1 MKYKK
6 RSLKKKQRQRYRF
19 SKKYAAAALQR
30 GGGFMDVIP
39 GINAMEGRTNA
50 CMAVHPTQPLV
61 AVGDDAGT
69 VTLFE
74 INPLGQ
80 APPKKLAQLTGL
92 PSAVKCVEFHP
103 TLSVVAAACSDRV
116 LMWRVD
122 QINREQMEQRVSVF
136 GLRDEKVVEQMEQE
150 VEPSHTVSVFE
161 LRSKEE
167 VEKELRD
174 MEQILAKN
182 KKNQREIF
190 DERVAIENKLRDIE
204 KRRWNINGSK
214 GHGHTSGADILE
226 KMLKLYERTG
236 KDVSE
241 ILTKLEPLRQE
252 LKELEAQE
260 ESMTTRIKELKTLA
274 ENISIYDEEKKIRHL
289 KSELEM
295 IRIDAR
301 DEVSCIAF
309 YPHNQMLRSENYSFI
324 AVGVNNRNN
333 IDDNRIII
341 YRFNIEPSSSV
352 TELYTIPPILFGEP
366 PNERPDD
373 VLMASFS
380 DDGKLFAF
388 VTKSSDGRTVL
399 KVRNFKG
406 SESRYYQSE
415 CKSYRIDAEKKRAIT
430 SIRPYSSSNGQFNYS
445 GVEYKHNFLIGCN
458 DGSLT
463 MAQAITQNPKNFSAA
478 IITKVTELKSIQEWN
493 SRNREAIECVA
504 VHPILPLFASG
515 SSNAVK
521 LWGGMEYREALESL
535 ALQPGLIPVIS
546 VGFNQKFFAV
556 CGPGSIHV
564 YSCNPDDYR
573 GFKEELQKELESGS
587 KVVNFLTEL
596 ELENRT
602 GDICPICSGPMNDP
616 LTQPALRHGPEDAI
630 EEYLTCAHKFHK
642 KCIEPWLAQAN
653 TCPSCRAPG
662 GLVNQTPQRI
672 GQGRQELYDKTKLKQ
687 SEEIKR
693 SIADDVK
700 RRTQHYEPR
709 RVLFGEAAAAPESV
723 APEEVVA
730 EPPGPAE
737 LTLEQLRAARLA
749 DIERRRKE
757 QQQPPSEN
765 SGGGIK
771 NKYSRKKYNS
781 KKSKIR
787 RRYSKKYKY

>member
-39 GINAMEGRTNA
+39 GINAMEGRTNT
-50 CMAVHPTQPLV
+50 CMAVHRTQPLV

-92 PSAVKCVEFHP
+92 PTAVKCVEFHP

-122 QINREQMEQRVSVF
+122 QINREQMEQQVSVF

-150 VEPSHTVSVFE
+150 VEPSHTVGVFE
-161 LRSKEE
+161 LRSQE
-167 VEKELRD
+167 VVKQELRD
-174 MEQILAKN
+174 MEQNLAEN
-182 KKNQREIF
+182 KKNQRELI
-190 DERVAIENKLRDIE
+190 DEQVAIENKLGDINRRMRDINE
-204 KRRWNINGSK
+204 DKGTNGYP
-214 GHGHTSGADILE
+214 GFTRGAEHLE
-226 KMLKLYERTG
+226 KMLKLYEVRNREKELET
-236 KDVSE
+236 
-241 ILTKLEPLRQE
+241 LTKLEPLRKE
-252 LKELEAQE
+252 LKELQAQTKT
-260 ESMTTRIKELKTLA
+260 MTERLKEVKTLA

-295 IRIDAR
+295 IRIEAR
-301 DEVSCIAF
+301 DEVSCITF

-366 PNERPDD
+366 PHERPDD

-380 DDGKLFAF
+380 YDGKLFAF

-430 SIRPYSSSNGQFNYS
+430 SIRPYSSSNVPFNFS
-445 GVEYKHNFLIGCN
+445 GTEYKHKFLIGCD

-463 MAQAITQNPKNFSAA
+463 MTQAITQNPKNFSAE

-504 VHPILPLFASG
+504 VHPILPLFSSG
-515 SSNAVK
+515 SRNAVK

-535 ALQPGLIPVIS
+535 VLQPGLVPVIS
-546 VGFNQKFFAV
+546 VGFNQNFLAV
-556 CGPGSIHV
+556 CGPRSMRF

-642 KCIEPWLAQAN
+642 KCIEPWLARAN

-662 GLVNQTPQRI
+662 GLVNQTPDRVV
-672 GQGRQELYDKTKLKQ
+672 KTRKE
-687 SEEIKR
+687 SEELKELNKSKQMIHA
-693 SIADDVK
+693 ADK
-700 RRTQHYEPR
+700 SKYEPR
-709 RVLFGEAAAAPESV
+709 RVLFGEAAAASSASV
-723 APEEVVA
+723 AQPVA
-730 EPPGPAE
+730 PQSVAASAVLTPA
-737 LTLEQLRAARLA
+737 QLRDARLA
-749 DIERRRKE
+749 HFSKK
-757 QQQPPSEN
+757 
-765 SGGGIK
+765 SGGGSK
-771 NKYSRKKYNS
+771 NKYSRKKYSS

-787 RRYSKKYKY
+787 HHYSRKK

>member
-6 RSLKKKQRQRYRF
+6 RSLKKKRQQQRQRQRHHF
-19 SKKYAAAALQR
+19 SKKYVQR
-30 GGGFMDVIP
+30 GGGFMDTIAEL
-39 GINAMEGRTNA
+39 IATEGRTHTHT

-61 AVGDDAGT
+61 VVGDNAGT

-74 INPLGQ
+74 INQPQ
-80 APPKKLAQLTGL
+80 PKKLAQLTGL
-92 PSAVKCVEFHP
+92 PSAVKCLEFHKTIP
-103 TLSVVAAACSDRV
+103 VVAGACSDRV
-116 LMWRVD
+116 LMWRLD
-122 QINREQMEQRVSVF
+122 QISRQEQQ
-136 GLRDEKVVEQMEQE
+136 QE
-150 VEPSHTVSVFE
+150 GAVQQLEPSHTVGVFE
-161 LRSKEE
+161 LRSQEE
-167 VEKELRD
+167 VEQELSTT
-174 MEQILAKN
+174 EENLAKN

-190 DERVAIENKLRDIE
+190 DERLAIENKLGDIERRMRDINE
-204 KRRWNINGSK
+204 DKGMNGYT
-214 GHGHTSGADILE
+214 GFTRGAYHLE
-226 KMLKLYERTG
+226 NMLKLYEGRNREKELET
-236 KDVSE
+236 
-241 ILTKLEPLRQE
+241 LTKLEPLKQE

-260 ESMTTRIKELKTLA
+260 ESMTTRIKELKILA

-295 IRIDAR
+295 IRIEAR
-301 DEVSCIAF
+301 DEVSCITF
-309 YPHNQMLRSENYSFI
+309 YPHNKMLRSEKYSFI

-415 CKSYRIDAEKKRAIT
+415 CKSYRIDTEKKRAIT

-445 GVEYKHNFLIGCN
+445 GIEYKHNFLIGCD

-535 ALQPGLIPVIS
+535 ALQPGLVPVIS

-573 GFKEELQKELESGS
+573 GFKEELQKELKSGS
-587 KVVNFLTEL
+587 EVVNFLTEL

-630 EEYLTCAHKFHK
+630 EEYLTCGHKFHK

-662 GLVNQTPQRI
+662 GLVNQTPERI
-672 GQGRQELYDKTKLKQ
+672 VKGRDEQELEKSKQMIHADKSK
-687 SEEIKR
+687 
-693 SIADDVK
+693 
-700 RRTQHYEPR
+700 YEPR
-709 RVLFGEAAAAPESV
+709 RVLFGEAAAASSASSASSASETVPVAQPVAPQSV
-723 APEEVVA
+723 AASAVLT
-730 EPPGPAE
+730 PA
-737 LTLEQLRAARLA
+737 QLRDARLA
-749 DIERRRKE
+749 YFSKK
-757 QQQPPSEN
+757 
-765 SGGGIK
+765 SGGGSK
-771 NKYSRKKYNS
+771 NKYSRKKYSS

-787 RRYSKKYKY
+787 HHYSRKK

>member
-6 RSLKKKQRQRYRF
+6 RSLKNRRQQQRQRQRHHF
-19 SKKYAAAALQR
+19 SKKYVQR
-30 GGGFMDVIP
+30 GGGFMEI
-39 GINAMEGRTNA
+39 IAELIATEGRTHT

-74 INPLGQ
+74 INQPQ
-80 APPKKLAQLTGL
+80 PKKLAQLIGL
-92 PSAVKCVEFHP
+92 PSAVKCLEFHKTIP
-103 TLSVVAAACSDRV
+103 VVAGACNDRV
-116 LMWRVD
+116 LMWRFD
-122 QINREQMEQRVSVF
+122 QISRQEQQ
-136 GLRDEKVVEQMEQE
+136 QE
-150 VEPSHTVSVFE
+150 GAVQQLEPSHTVGGFE
-161 LRSKEE
+161 LRSQEV
-167 VEKELRD
+167 VEKELSTT
-174 MEQILAKN
+174 EENLAKN
-182 KKNQREIF
+182 KKNQREII
-190 DERVAIENKLRDIE
+190 DERVAIENKLRDIDK
-204 KRRWNINGSK
+204 KRRNINDSK
-214 GHGHTSGADILE
+214 GHTSGADILE
-226 KMLKLYERTG
+226 RMLTQKQHQRDE
-236 KDVSE
+236 KAISE
-241 ILTKLEPLRQE
+241 ILTKLEPLRKE

-260 ESMTTRIKELKTLA
+260 DSMTIRIKELKTFA

-295 IRIDAR
+295 IRIEAR
-301 DEVSCIAF
+301 DEVSCITF

-352 TELYTIPPILFGEP
+352 TELYTIPPILFGEH

-388 VTKSSDGRTVL
+388 VTKSSDMLGLPSGSSTPDRTVL

-406 SESRYYQSE
+406 SESRYYQNES
-415 CKSYRIDAEKKRAIT
+415 KSYRIDTEQKRAIT
-430 SIRPYSSSNGQFNYS
+430 SIRPYSSSKVPFNFS
-445 GVEYKHNFLIGCN
+445 GTEYKHNFLIGCD

-463 MAQAITQNPKNFSAA
+463 MMQAITQNPNNFSAA

-493 SRNREAIECVA
+493 SINREAIECVA

-535 ALQPGLIPVIS
+535 ALQPGLVPVIS

-556 CGPGSIHV
+556 CGPRSMSF

-573 GFKEELQKELESGS
+573 GFKEELQKELKSGS
-587 KVVNFLTEL
+587 EVAKYWTEL
-596 ELENRT
+596 ALANRQGEPCSIC
-602 GDICPICSGPMNDP
+602 GDPMNDP
-616 LTQPALRHGPEDAI
+616 STQSALRDGTEDDA
-630 EEYLTCAHKFHK
+630 EEVYLECGHKFHK
-642 KCIEPWLAQAN
+642 DCIEPWIRQRKP
-653 TCPSCRAPG
+653 CPLCRGSG
-662 GLVNQTPQRI
+662 GLVEATPQRI
-672 GQGRQELYDKTKLKQ
+672 VKGREELYDETKLKQ

-693 SIADDVK
+693 SIAHDVK
-700 RRTQHYEPR
+700 RRTQRYEPR
-709 RVLFGEAAAAPESV
+709 RVLFGE
-723 APEEVVA
+723 A

-757 QQQPPSEN
+757 QQQQQQPPSEN